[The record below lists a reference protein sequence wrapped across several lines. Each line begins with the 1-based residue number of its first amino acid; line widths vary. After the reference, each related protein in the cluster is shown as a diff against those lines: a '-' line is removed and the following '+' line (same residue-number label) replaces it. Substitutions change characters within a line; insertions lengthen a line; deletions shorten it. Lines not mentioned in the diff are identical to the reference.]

1 MSHRPPAK
9 AFAVLYSRYGYKD
22 KAIFL
27 TKDRALEYITRQGL
41 NDAILKP
48 MYYEEDF
55 EEGFGCIAKP
65 SDVILESVEKDGV
78 LECVSASTAL
88 TKPQGG

>member
-9 AFAVLYSRYGYKD
+9 AFAVLYTRYGQKD

-27 TKDRALEYITRQGL
+27 TKDRALDYITNQKLG
-41 NDAILKP
+41 DAILKP

-65 SDVILESVEKDGV
+65 SDVILESIEKDGK
-78 LECVSASTAL
+78 LECVSASHAL
-88 TKPQGG
+88 TNVQGK

>member
-9 AFAVLYSRYGYKD
+9 AFAVLYTRYGQKD

-27 TKDRALEYITRQGL
+27 TKDRALDYIAKMQLG
-41 NDAILKP
+41 DARIKP

-88 TKPQGG
+88 TKQQDE